1 MAERDVVAQ
10 PGQAP
15 LPESGRRL
23 QLFINQELV
32 GTLHEDNDLWTLAYD
47 PQWTSKAGSFDLS
60 PALPRSQLLHRDGAT
75 TRAVQWY
82 FDNLL
87 PEEKLRELMA
97 TDARLR
103 DKDDAFA
110 LLEYLG
116 AESAGSLTLLPPGQA
131 PDVLAQLQPLA
142 YEALSRRI
150 SNLPKTP
157 LTREAPKR
165 MSLAGAQHKMLAVLK
180 GKDLYEPVGATP
192 STHILKPNHPD
203 SATYPASAYLEWL
216 TMRLAAAAR
225 LDVPPVHLL
234 HVPQPV
240 YAVERFDRRFDAK
253 AMRPETG
260 SEPPA
265 VQRVHVIDAC
275 QLLNKSR
282 VYKHAGASVQALREI
297 VQLCGDELTLPV
309 RLFRWW
315 VFNLLVAND
324 DCHLKNLSFVVTPGR
339 VELAPHYDLLAT
351 GVYHTRA
358 FADEHGH
365 WPAVPLAVR
374 LSDDVT
380 RFDQVTPKAVLQAAQ
395 TLGVPSSVALRAI
408 REVVNRTLREFDALY
423 AAHYPQETGLL
434 EQGHPQ
440 GLKGP
445 RQLPALARD
454 SVTHASEEDSQPPAD
469 PVPDASASAQERAQ
483 RLKILRVLR
492 YMVLPEMAK
501 RLMEG

>member
-1 MAERDVVAQ
+1 MAERDDFAQ
-10 PGQAP
+10 PEPAP
-15 LPESGRRL
+15 LLGSGRRL

-47 PQWTSKAGSFDLS
+47 KQWASKASSFDLS

-75 TRAVQWY
+75 TRPVQWY

-87 PEEKLRELMA
+87 PEEKLRELIA
-97 TDARLR
+97 ADARLR

-116 AESAGSLTLLPPGQA
+116 AESAGSLTLLPPGHEPDA
-131 PDVLAQLQPLA
+131 PAQLQPLA
-142 YEALSRRI
+142 YKELSRRI
-150 SNLPKTP
+150 SNLPKTT

-180 GKDLYEPVGATP
+180 GQDLYEPVGATP
-192 STHILKPNHPD
+192 STHILKPDHPA
-203 SATYPASAYLEWL
+203 SETYPASTYLEWL

-240 YAVERFDRRFDAK
+240 YAIERFDRRFDAK

-260 SEPPA
+260 AEPPA

-282 VYKHAGASVQALREI
+282 VYKHAGASVQALREA
-297 VQLCGDELTLPV
+297 VQACGDELTLPV
-309 RLFRWW
+309 RLFRWL
-315 VFNLLVAND
+315 VFNLLVGND

-339 VELAPHYDLLAT
+339 FELSPHYDLLAT

-358 FADEHGH
+358 FADEQGH

-380 RFDQVTPKAVLQAAQ
+380 RFDQVTPEEVLQAAQ
-395 TLGVPSSVALRAI
+395 TLGIPSSVALRAI
-408 REVVNRTLREFDALY
+408 REVVSRTLREFDVLY
-423 AAHYPQETGLL
+423 ADHYPQEPGLL
-434 EQGHPQ
+434 EQVHKQ
-440 GLKGP
+440 GLKVP
-445 RQLPALARD
+445 LQLPVSA
-454 SVTHASEEDSQPPAD
+454 EETQFPTGPIHEVST
-469 PVPDASASAQERAQ
+469 SAQERAQ
-483 RLKILRVLR
+483 HLKILRVLR
-492 YMVLPEMAK
+492 FMVLPEMIK
-501 RLMEG
+501 RLMGG